1 MKKIIKVFAVAFA
14 AVALF
19 SCAKEIQV
27 PEEDNTFIELN
38 GSKQIVRFTAGPIS
52 RSVFG
57 TYDEGNKKYP
67 TLWTDSYCVA
77 VSLNFATP
85 KKSSTPVVGSGGT
98 SSSFNVALTD
108 DSSGDYTFY
117 AISPFD
123 QCVSA
128 SSANTN
134 FQITVPTA
142 QTPTTAT
149 PDETAQI
156 IFGSYDAGSTFPTSS
171 VAMNF
176 SHLTSYGKISFSNLS
191 LAVGES
197 IVSVSLTTA
206 STKWAGRFYYTVA
219 DHAPAIADFSES
231 SASNTITIATDQE
244 SGIWFGCAPVDLRG
258 ENIDVVITTDQGTTY
273 SKTITIPDKE
283 KYKFEP
289 GKVNQFTIN
298 MSGIVADGAV
308 VYTLVDDVA
317 DLTLG
322 SEIIIVAKDYD
333 YAISTTQNTNN
344 RAQAGVTK
352 SAGTI
357 SSPGADVQVMTI
369 ANGNKKGTYAIKAE
383 SNYLYAVSN
392 SNYLRTKN
400 TLANDGSWFISVTD
414 AGVATI
420 KSIGTSDTRY
430 LKYNDNNSIFS
441 CYTSGQKDVCIYKKN
456 GTGSGAITAKE
467 LESISISGAK
477 TSYTLND
484 SYSFDGTVMGLFSDT
499 SEEAISASDYTVN
512 DSSVDMTSEGSY
524 TVTITYNDD
533 NSINTSYTITVSAGG
548 GGASPTLQY
557 TLTPEATGSNSSPHN
572 SYTAAATVTI
582 DGIGWSVMGNS
593 YMVPWRIGG
602 KNISGVDRAIYS
614 TTAIPANISQIVITH
629 GAASSITVNSMT
641 VYVCS
646 TAAGAAADTPTNVV
660 ASFTPSFAANDD
672 VTINKVGNTSWAN
685 CFYRIVYNV
694 TVSGNNNKFIEFSEA
709 KFYGTN

>member
-1 MKKIIKVFAVAFA
+1 MVQ
-14 AVALF
+14 F
-19 SCAKEIQV
+19 STNPV
-27 PEEDNTFIELN
+27 T
-38 GSKQIVRFTAGPIS
+38 RT
-52 RSVFG
+52 VFG
-57 TYDEGNKKYP
+57 TQVGSTLP

-77 VSLNFATP
+77 ISMNYLTA
-85 KKSSTPVVGSGGT
+85 KKSTTPEVGSGST
-98 SSSFNVALTD
+98 TARFEAAIED
-108 DSSGDYTFY
+108 DSSGSYVFR
-117 AISPFD
+117 AVSPYD
-123 QCVSA
+123 SYVSIN
-128 SSANTN
+128 SSYKSVQFN
-134 FQITVPTA
+134 VPTA
-142 QTPTTAT
+142 QTPSAT
-149 PDETAQI
+149 SPDEKAQI
-156 IFGSYDAGSTFPTSS
+156 LYGEEDAGSTFPSS
-171 VAMNF
+171 VTMNF
-176 SHLTSYGKISFSNLS
+176 SHLTAYGKISFSNLA
-191 LAVGES
+191 LADGES
-197 IVSVSLTTA
+197 VASVSLTA
-206 STKWAGRFYYTVA
+206 AKKWAGRFYYYVE
-219 DHAPAIADFSES
+219 DHDPYNAGDFAEG
-231 SASNTITIATDQE
+231 SASATITITTTST
-244 SGIWFGCAPVDLRG
+244 SGIWFGCAPVDLGG
-258 ENIDVVITTDQGTTY
+258 EEVEVVITTNKGTTY
-273 SKTITIPDKE
+273 SKTVTIPA
-283 KYKFEP
+283 
-289 GKVNQFTIN
+289 GKVFASGKVQEFTVN

-333 YAISTTQNTNN
+333 YAISTTQNSNN
-344 RAQAGVTK
+344 RAHAGVTK

-593 YMVPWRIGG
+593 YMLPWRIGG

-629 GAASSITVNSMT
+629 GAASNITVNSMT

-646 TAAGAAADTPTNVV
+646 TAAGAAASTPTNVV

-694 TVSGNNNKFIEFSEA
+694 TVSGNTNRFIEFSEA

>member
-38 GSKQIVRFTAGPIS
+38 GSEQIVRFTAGPIS

-308 VYTLVDDVA
+308 VYTLVDDVT

-322 SEIIIVAKDYD
+322 SEVIIVAKDYD
-333 YAISTTQNTNN
+333 YAISTTQNGNN
-344 RAQAGVTK
+344 RGRAGITK
-352 SAGTI
+352 STGTI
-357 SSPGADVQVMTI
+357 NSPGADVQVLTI
-369 ANGNKKGTYAIKAE
+369 ANGNKAGTYALKAG
-383 SNYLYAVSN
+383 SDYLYAIS
-392 SNYLRTKN
+392 SQNYLRTKN
-400 TLANDGSWFISVTD
+400 TLANDGSWFISVTNE
-414 AGVATI
+414 GVATI
-420 KSIGTSDTRY
+420 KSIGTSDTRIM
-430 LKYNDNNSIFS
+430 KYNNGSSIFS
-441 CYTSGQKDVCIYKKN
+441 CYTSGQSDVCIYKKN
-456 GTGSGAITAKE
+456 GTGSGAITPKE
-467 LESISISGAK
+467 AESLSITGAT
-477 TSYTLND
+477 TSYSVDD
-484 SYSFDGTVMGLFSDT
+484 SFDFDGTVKVVFSDT
-499 SEEAISASDYTVN
+499 SEETLTASDYTVD
-512 DSSVDMTSEGSY
+512 DSDVNMSVAGTY
-524 TVTITYNDD
+524 TVTVTYNDD
-533 NSINTSYTITVSAGG
+533 PTIEASYEITVSAGVVAPPANTVLFSESFDSAADGTSALVYYSSTGTTGAYNSGTYGTITYTRSNNSNVQIENANSAG
-548 GGASPTLQY
+548 GSAKQIMINKNGGSLTISGIKTYGASHVRVSFKYICAKSSAPIT
-557 TLTPEATGSNSSPHN
+557 ATCGETNSGDFN
-572 SYTAAATVTI
+572 ST
-582 DGIGWSVMGNS
+582 S
-593 YMVPWRIGG
+593 
-602 KNISGVDRAIYS
+602 
-614 TTAIPANISQIVITH
+614 
-629 GAASSITVNSMT
+629 
-641 VYVCS
+641 
-646 TAAGAAADTPTNVV
+646 ADV
-660 ASFTPSFAANDD
+660 ASFDATISGATFDLVIRKTSTANSSAARFDD
-672 VTINKVGNTSWAN
+672 ITI
-685 CFYRIVYNV
+685 
-694 TVSGNNNKFIEFSEA
+694 TVID
-709 KFYGTN
+709 